1 MDLEGIMLS
10 EINQTERQILYD
22 IIYMWNLKIQ
32 QTSEYNKKE
41 ADRYIEN
48 ILVVTPGE
56 RGGTIQE

>member
-56 RGGTIQE
+56 RGGAIQE

>member
-1 MDLEGIMLS
+1 MDLEGIVLS

-32 QTSEYNKKE
+32 QTREYNKKE

-56 RGGTIQE
+56 RGGAIQE